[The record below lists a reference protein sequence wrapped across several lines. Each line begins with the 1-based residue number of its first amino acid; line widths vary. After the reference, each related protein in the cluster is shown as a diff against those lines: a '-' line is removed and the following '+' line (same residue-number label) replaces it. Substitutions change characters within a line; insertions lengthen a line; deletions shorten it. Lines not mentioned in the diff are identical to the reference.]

1 MRAVVLAAALVGTDF
16 RGVDGV
22 SDSPPPPPLF
32 PLLPSSSHPSAPT
45 LHGRVAGASGGIG
58 AEAAR
63 VFALGGAS
71 VWFAARNAAKTAGV
85 VEAVAAELG
94 GGSEARG
101 RLHTLHCDLT
111 SLASVRA
118 AAAEFL
124 ATGQPLHIL
133 LNNAG
138 RYT

>member
-1 MRAVVLAAALVGTDF
+1 MAVYCG
-16 RGVDGV
+16 
-22 SDSPPPPPLF
+22 
-32 PLLPSSSHPSAPT
+32 
-45 LHGRVAGASGGIG
+45 AGASSGIG

-63 VFALGGAS
+63 VFALAGAT
-71 VWFAARNAAKTAGV
+71 VWFAGRDDAKTAGV
-85 VEAVAAELG
+85 RDAVAAEVG
-94 GGSEARG
+94 PSAAG
-101 RLHTLHCDLT
+101 RLHTLHLDLS

-138 RYT
+138 GSPCAPSLCRERAVSSVFHWRSLCVIHRHVRCSSARALCTSM